1 MTGPLLRKVD
11 CVSLPVSD
19 LAAALAFYRDQLGH
33 PLIWRTSTAAGLR
46 LPESEAELVLHT
58 EPRPAAAE
66 LLVEAVADAVS
77 RFRNAG
83 GTLVWGP
90 FDIQIGKC
98 AVVCDPWGNQLVLLD
113 LSKGSL
119 RTDADGNVLE
129 RAG

>member
-1 MTGPLLRKVD
+1 MTAPLIRKVD

-19 LAAALAFYRDQLGH
+19 LAAALAFYRDHLGH
-33 PLIWRTSTAAGLR
+33 PLVWRTPTAAGLR
-46 LPESEAELVLHT
+46 LPESDAELVLHT

-66 LLVEAVADAVS
+66 LLVEAVPEAVS

-83 GTLVWGP
+83 GTLVSGP

-113 LSKGSL
+113 LSKGLL

-129 RAG
+129 RTG